1 MPYDVIHGRRRLK
14 SLLQF
19 FHSYQQ
25 QHGTSKVIYSYI
37 IIIIINF
44 LLVTNTSNLTEH
56 WKDVFDWNVILYWV
70 AEDLKCNMIIHQNI
84 NLFFWNNN
92 YLSSAFKVK
101 VNENQM
107 VGGNYDLYISSISSS
122 STIFEPHPL
131 PLSNFFRKKIISDQ
145 TRRRAYQ
152 NSFFPIT
159 HSTLYGPRPRMV
171 GWIFSQ
177 IYILFELFSLPIK
190 SSKILQLQILTFLSF
205 SQSFSLFLLE

>member
-1 MPYDVIHGRRRLK
+1 MPYDAIHGRRRLK

-25 QHGTSKVIYSYI
+25 QQHGTSKVIYRYII

-107 VGGNYDLYISSISSS
+107 VGGNYHLYISSISSS
-122 STIFEPHPL
+122 TIFEPPPPPHTK
-131 PLSNFFRKKIISDQ
+131 FFRIKPEGDHIRIH
-145 TRRRAYQ
+145 
-152 NSFFPIT
+152 FF
-159 HSTLYGPRPRMV
+159 L
-171 GWIFSQ
+171 
-177 IYILFELFSLPIK
+177 LPI
-190 SSKILQLQILTFLSF
+190 QLCMDHGP
-205 SQSFSLFLLE
+205 